1 MANVLQSVT
10 VFILNKE
17 KKKMSFGII
26 ILVALAAVLFI
37 LGPILVAV
45 GAAAWIND
53 RFLSRK

>member
-1 MANVLQSVT
+1 MANVIQNVT
-10 VFILNKE
+10 VPVLNKE
-17 KKKMSFGII
+17 KNKMSFGII
-26 ILVALAAVLFI
+26 ILVALVAVLFI

>member
-1 MANVLQSVT
+1 
-10 VFILNKE
+10 
-17 KKKMSFGII
+17 MSFGII

-53 RFLSRK
+53 RFLNQK

>member
-1 MANVLQSVT
+1 
-10 VFILNKE
+10 
-17 KKKMSFGII
+17 MSFCII

-45 GAAAWIND
+45 GVAAWIND

>member
-1 MANVLQSVT
+1 VANVLQSVK
-10 VFILNKE
+10 VSRFKME
-17 KKKMSFGII
+17 KSNMSFGVI
-26 ILVALAAVLFI
+26 ILIGIVVALFI

>member
-1 MANVLQSVT
+1 MIQNVT
-10 VFILNKE
+10 VPVLNKE
-17 KKKMSFGII
+17 KNKMSFGII
-26 ILVALAAVLFI
+26 ILVALVAALFI

>member
-1 MANVLQSVT
+1 
-10 VFILNKE
+10 
-17 KKKMSFGII
+17 MSFGII

-37 LGPILVAV
+37 LGPILVGV

>member
-1 MANVLQSVT
+1 MLQSVK
-10 VFILNKE
+10 VSRFEME
-17 KKKMSFGII
+17 KSNMSFGVI
-26 ILVALAAVLFI
+26 ILIGIVAALFI